1 MYKVRPR
8 SLLLAGLLVGAC
20 LLGIVSRFIHPKST
34 TIFEVGSGTRYLD
47 PIYPDTDIVKKYNLP
62 YSGNLTLDIYYPTD
76 TTLPKPTL
84 ILFHGG
90 GFYNGD
96 TGVFRDGAEPAFGWG
111 SYFAKRGYVVIAANY
126 RKADHFVLPT
136 DPALKSI
143 IATAVSDAQS
153 AIRWAR
159 QNAATYGIDSGKVVL
174 GGTSAGAVIALSAAY
189 AGDQSSDVQ
198 AVFALAGAVIPSA
211 LGDIT
216 PGMPPALMLHGDA
229 DPLVPYAWALELKN
243 TLTAKGI
250 RVDWHVYPGQD
261 HIVANYHREAEA
273 LIPPFLVSV
282 LQLGANTIPA
292 SQAPSPTGIT
302 RSPLPAV
309 SDRPA
314 ASPSR
319 LYSPADLNHDGRVDR
334 TDYEIFRTSYQNGT
348 VDIYDYN
355 ELVNAYGR

>member
-20 LLGIVSRFIHPKST
+20 LLGVASRFVRPEST

-47 PIYPDTDIVKKYNLP
+47 PIYSDTDIVKKYNLP
-62 YSGNLTLDIYYPTD
+62 YSSNLTLDIYYPTD

-153 AIRWAR
+153 AVRWAR

-243 TLTAKGI
+243 TLTAKGV

-282 LQLGANTIPA
+282 LQLG
-292 SQAPSPTGIT
+292 TGLT

-319 LYSPADLNHDGRVDR
+319 LHNPLS
-334 TDYEIFRTSYQNGT
+334 
-348 VDIYDYN
+348 
-355 ELVNAYGR
+355 

>member
-1 MYKVRPR
+1 M
-8 SLLLAGLLVGAC
+8 
-20 LLGIVSRFIHPKST
+20 
-34 TIFEVGSGTRYLD
+34 
-47 PIYPDTDIVKKYNLP
+47 
-62 YSGNLTLDIYYPTD
+62 
-76 TTLPKPTL
+76 
-84 ILFHGG
+84 
-90 GFYNGD
+90 
-96 TGVFRDGAEPAFGWG
+96 
-111 SYFAKRGYVVIAANY
+111 
-126 RKADHFVLPT
+126 
-136 DPALKSI
+136 
-143 IATAVSDAQS
+143 
-153 AIRWAR
+153 
-159 QNAATYGIDSGKVVL
+159 
-174 GGTSAGAVIALSAAY
+174 IALSAAY

-243 TLTAKGI
+243 TLTAKGV

-282 LQLGANTIPA
+282 LQLG
-292 SQAPSPTGIT
+292 TGLT

-319 LYSPADLNHDGRVDR
+319 LYNPADLNHDGRVDR
-334 TDYEIFRTSYQNGT
+334 TDYEIFRSQFTTNNLS
-348 VDIYDYN
+348 IFDYN
-355 ELVNAYGR
+355 TFVSQYVQ